1 MAEYA
6 GSALSLS
13 WIWSGGTTDL
23 SAHTRQLTIT
33 PNQQTIDVTAGSDAN
48 RQYLTS
54 FVDYAVSW
62 QGVAQN
68 GSSGTIMAQALK
80 AGVEGTLIAG
90 PYGTASNSLK
100 YTIPAF
106 SLGAVQDMPY
116 ADVVTLGCDFQVLSG
131 GSVTIGFYA

>member
-6 GSALSLS
+6 GSALVLS
-13 WIWSGGTTDL
+13 WIWSGGTVDL
-23 SAHTRQLTIT
+23 AAHTRQFTFT
-33 PNQQTIDVTAGSDAN
+33 PNQTTIDATAGSDAN
-48 RQYLTS
+48 RQHLPS
-54 FVDYAVSW
+54 FVDYTVAA

-68 GSSGTIMAQALK
+68 GADGTIMAQALK

-100 YTIPAF
+100 YTVPAF
-106 SLGAVQDMPY
+106 SLGIVHDSPY
-116 ADVVTLGCDFQVLSG
+116 ADVSTWACDFNVSSG